1 MTNRGDVLSG
11 GSIRKLSKV
20 PTCFISGYNTFMK
33 ILPRRAAF
41 CGILFLG
48 CLLSTAAPMA
58 AQADTDAPTAQK
70 EKKKRKKKATGYD
83 ASIPAPTLTNV
94 KYGDQKRNVL
104 DFWRA
109 PSDTPTPVVV
119 SIHGG
124 GWNGGSKEDLA
135 KYVDCAKLLKA
146 GISVVSINYR
156 LIKMSHDQDPYVK
169 GPMTDGARAIQF
181 VRSMADEWNIDP
193 DRVGVVGGSAGACT
207 SLWLAYHDDLAEP
220 DSQDPVARE
229 STRPNQVAAI
239 RAQTTLDPKQMKKW
253 MPKSKY
259 GAHAFGLDSFEDFL
273 AQRDRILAGD
283 QRVLALRATDLR
295 RPGHL
300 HVLPNRP
307 HQEGREKSNPLGKL
321 RLTARRTPQI
331 VGRALRAGVSRGERR
346 EARRCDRVP
355 DRHAANGPGLKS

>member
-1 MTNRGDVLSG
+1 MNRVPFCAALCGVLLV
-11 GSIRKLSKV
+11 GSLLTGV
-20 PTCFISGYNTFMK
+20 PTSA
-33 ILPRRAAF
+33 PADAA
-41 CGILFLG
+41 
-48 CLLSTAAPMA
+48 T
-58 AQADTDAPTAQK
+58 PTAKQK
-70 EKKKRKKKATGYD
+70 KKKKAAGYD
-83 ASIPAPTLTNV
+83 ASIPAPTLTSV
-94 KYGDQKRNVL
+94 KYGDKRRNVL

-156 LIKMSHDQDPYVK
+156 LIKLSHDQDPYVK

-239 RAQTTLDPKQMKKW
+239 RAQTTLDPKQMKEW

-259 GAHAFGLDSFEDFL
+259 GAHAFGLDSFEAFL
-273 AQRDRILAGD
+273 AQRDRILPKINEYSPY
-283 QRVLALRATDLR
+283 ALLTSDDPATYLFYR
-295 RPGHL
+295 TAPTKKA
-300 HVLPNRP
+300 
-307 HQEGREKSNPLGKL
+307 EKNPTHSANFGLL
-321 RLTARRTPQI
+321 LE
-331 VGRALRAGVSRGERR
+331 ER
-346 EARRCDRVP
+346 
-355 DRHAANGPGLKS
+355 LKSSGVPYELVYPGAKGVKHADATAYLIATLQPGSV